1 MNPTTQRI
9 LLAMISGYKEG
20 RSVKDLLTDPNFA
33 SLPYDDRAL
42 IVKAFAHAVGDS
54 VVPKVSAL
62 GYAKELSKGAI
73 GGALTA
79 LPLSAI
85 IASVATS
92 IFKDGAK
99 DTAVALKHIGQS
111 SQFKSMAGPIA
122 GVGAALGAINS
133 GVAIYNHIKHQ
144 NSLADGL
151 KGIRDSA
158 TDEEADQAVAN
169 MIYSRVLNSTPARG
183 SAVVS
188 AMNPIVREYSKA
200 MTTNLN
206 AMLPYY
212 KGLVAHENALDDSTI
227 SAQVIGIRDSDLS
240 ADEKVDKL
248 NKIVESIHKSQKQM
262 SNASMAISA
271 LDRGEVFDDPSF
283 VNEIRNGLNSGS
295 ERMGQHGNAI
305 MRVIGN
311 VRGESQ

>member
-92 IFKDGAK
+92 IFKDGVK

-183 SAVVS
+183 SAIVT

-200 MTTNLN
+200 MTPNLN

-227 SAQVIGIRDSDLS
+227 SAQVTGIRDSNISVD
-240 ADEKVDKL
+240 DKVDKL

-262 SNASMAISA
+262 TNGDAAVHV
-271 LDRGEVFDDPSF
+271 LDRGEVFDDPEF
-283 VNEIRNGLNSGS
+283 VGQLHSEFSTNS
-295 ERMGQHGNAI
+295 ERMGQHRNAI
-305 MRVIGN
+305 MQLIDR